1 MTTAAVIAPQCEAF
15 QASVA
20 YERRR
25 AKGVWLLGNTPES
38 LVIRGLTVARGRW
51 ISASDVSS
59 GRPVCVLGS
68 YLAEAFFPNDNP
80 LGKKVRIND
89 TPYEVV
95 GVIEKMGSML
105 GWNQDNQAV
114 IPISRFQD
122 DIQRRPDYVITV
134 KAQSPETVSETLE
147 EARSLFRSIRKI
159 EPGRPDDFAINQQEA
174 ITKFFDGFKAVLG
187 TFGFFV
193 TGLSLFVGGI
203 GIMNILFVSVAE
215 RTKEIGIRKAL
226 GAKRRSI
233 LSQFLMEAAGIT
245 LLAGLIGVGLAWP
258 ISWKIGEIAR
268 ANGSVFEARMSWWIV
283 ALALFVSAATGMVAG
298 FIPAWRASRMDPVDA
313 LRSE

>member
-1 MTTAAVIAPQCEAF
+1 M
-15 QASVA
+15 
-20 YERRR
+20 
-25 AKGVWLLGNTPES
+25 
-38 LVIRGLTVARGRW
+38 
-51 ISASDVSS
+51 
-59 GRPVCVLGS
+59 
-68 YLAEAFFPNDNP
+68 
-80 LGKKVRIND
+80 
-89 TPYEVV
+89 
-95 GVIEKMGSML
+95 
-105 GWNQDNQAV
+105 
-114 IPISRFQD
+114 
-122 DIQRRPDYVITV
+122 
-134 KAQSPETVSETLE
+134 
-147 EARSLFRSIRKI
+147 
-159 EPGRPDDFAINQQEA
+159 
-174 ITKFFDGFKAVLG
+174 LG

-233 LSQFLMEAAGIT
+233 LTQFLMEAAGIT

-268 ANGSVFEARMSWWIV
+268 DNGSVFEARLSWWIV
-283 ALALFVSAATGMVAG
+283 ALALFVSAATGVVAG

>member
-1 MTTAAVIAPQCEAF
+1 M
-15 QASVA
+15 
-20 YERRR
+20 
-25 AKGVWLLGNTPES
+25 
-38 LVIRGLTVARGRW
+38 
-51 ISASDVSS
+51 
-59 GRPVCVLGS
+59 
-68 YLAEAFFPNDNP
+68 
-80 LGKKVRIND
+80 
-89 TPYEVV
+89 
-95 GVIEKMGSML
+95 
-105 GWNQDNQAV
+105 
-114 IPISRFQD
+114 
-122 DIQRRPDYVITV
+122 
-134 KAQSPETVSETLE
+134 
-147 EARSLFRSIRKI
+147 
-159 EPGRPDDFAINQQEA
+159 
-174 ITKFFDGFKAVLG
+174 G

-233 LSQFLMEAAGIT
+233 LTQFLMEAAGIT

-268 ANGSVFEARMSWWIV
+268 ANGSVFEAQMSWWIV